1 MAQFKRLFVVLCS
14 NKNVLHF
21 PQNRNMMSST
31 FRAEKIKEELKNN
44 PYYEKYSKKISAF
57 QNTSPEEFKIRMKE
71 HYEKKSS
78 KKGMSGEE
86 RKFSSLSNPK
96 EDITKFPSPAFTKQK
111 TLNDV
116 MKMELIEDKHCGEI
130 KQIWEEY
137 HKQKEVIAAAI
148 PSMIYDTIHS
158 RSQQFPVFVF
168 PLPRDKGYEY
178 FLCQFSGHEAHFT
191 PLLNYQAHKE
201 NAPECLTMTHY
212 IDLKEKGLV
221 LMHVEYNKDVLNGT
235 EAQCLANQLQLY
247 YGQDNAKRLKL
258 LERFTY
264 TPQEFKHM
272 DLIAELEC
280 LSL

>member
-1 MAQFKRLFVVLCS
+1 MAVLSRGYAVVAW
-14 NKNVLHF
+14 NWGVLL
-21 PQNRNMMSST
+21 QQRRNIMSSI
-31 FRAEKIKEELKNN
+31 FRAEKAIEDLQNN
-44 PYYEKYSKKISAF
+44 PYYEKYCRKITAF
-57 QNTSPEEFKIRMKE
+57 QNTSPGEFMTRLREHKE
-71 HYEKKSS
+71 QNTTIKQAY
-78 KKGMSGEE
+78 GEE
-86 RKFSSLSNPK
+86 REFSSLLHPK
-96 EDITKFPSPAFTKQK
+96 EDIAKCHSPTFTKQK
-111 TLNDV
+111 VLNDV
-116 MKMELIEDKHCGEI
+116 MKMELVADKKCEEI

-137 HKQKEVIAAAI
+137 HKQKEVIAAAV
-148 PSMIYDTIHS
+148 PSIVYDTINL

-168 PLPRDKGYEY
+168 PLPRDRGYE
-178 FLCQFSGHEAHFT
+178 FILCQFSGHEAHFT
-191 PLLNYQAHKE
+191 PLINYQAHKE

-212 IDLKEKGLV
+212 TDLKEKGLV
-221 LMHVEYNKDVLNGT
+221 LMRGEYNKDILNGT